1 MINLLIKFYKKGF
14 FMRKEIIIK
23 KVIAKIAESQVIDLG
38 MFKKLKQQIADF
50 ETDLN
55 LSDNYFMDDSQDYY
69 YNEEDQKEIYEE
81 RQKNFKEFESAGKD
95 LLKELKKILLEKNFD
110 KVEKDKHLSHVLKIL
125 NGDFRS
131 FNSESNKNFEA
142 INYWIDKK

>member
-1 MINLLIKFYKKGF
+1 
-14 FMRKEIIIK
+14 MRKEIIIK